1 MENKELWIE
10 VDVVDASMRVVCR
23 GYELDGYDDVVE
35 LSINDIYKYYYLNRI
50 LGLEYRSSEYINILH
65 SLALKKGLDAIPK
78 DAIDYIKE
86 KFEIKSN
93 WYFKN
98 IDGNKKSTLWCF
110 LFLFF
115 NIIVIF

>member
-1 MENKELWIE
+1 MKNKELWVE
-10 VDVVDASMRVVCR
+10 VDVVDSSMRVVCR

-35 LSINDIYKYYYLNRI
+35 LSINDIYKYYYLNRM

-93 WYFKN
+93 WYLKN
-98 IDGNKKSTLWCF
+98 IDGN
-110 LFLFF
+110 
-115 NIIVIF
+115 